1 MKLLADVG
9 LVGFPNAGKST
20 LLSVV
25 SAAKPEIADYPF
37 TTLRPNLGMVSYRDE
52 KSFVMADIPGII
64 EGAAEGKGLGLR
76 FLRHIE
82 RNPVL
87 LFLVPADADDIP
99 AEYKTLRGELEKYN
113 PELMDKQHILA
124 ISKSD
129 MLDDELERELRQE
142 LAQHLETPPLFF
154 SSVAQ
159 KGLQPLKD
167 AIWKAINQ
175 ANPASQPPLSMSIDP
190 SLIRV
195 LPEIQDALNEGRPVV
210 ALESTIVAHGM
221 PYPANLETAQAV
233 EAIVR
238 EEGAVPATVA
248 VVDGA
253 VQVGCDAATLERLAS
268 EPGVAKV
275 SRRDMPVVLAK
286 GTLGATTVSGTL
298 IGAGLAGIPVFV
310 TGGIGGVHRGVAD
323 TWDISAD
330 LDELARHDVA
340 VVSAGAKSILD
351 LPKTLEVLETKGI
364 TVLGYDTDEFPAFF
378 TSKSG
383 LAVAHRADTPAEVAS
398 ILKAKWGLGLEGGVL
413 VANPVP
419 EDMGFDAAEATEQ
432 ALREAQSQEVE
443 GKALTPFLLKH
454 IADSTEGKSLAANVA
469 LVKHNAR
476 IGARIAVAYAAS

>member
-1 MKLLADVG
+1 
-9 LVGFPNAGKST
+9 
-20 LLSVV
+20 
-25 SAAKPEIADYPF
+25 
-37 TTLRPNLGMVSYRDE
+37 
-52 KSFVMADIPGII
+52 
-64 EGAAEGKGLGLR
+64 
-76 FLRHIE
+76 
-82 RNPVL
+82 
-87 LFLVPADADDIP
+87 
-99 AEYKTLRGELEKYN
+99 
-113 PELMDKQHILA
+113 
-124 ISKSD
+124 
-129 MLDDELERELRQE
+129 
-142 LAQHLETPPLFF
+142 
-154 SSVAQ
+154 
-159 KGLQPLKD
+159 
-167 AIWKAINQ
+167 
-175 ANPASQPPLSMSIDP
+175 MSIDP
-190 SLIRV
+190 ALIRV
-195 LPEIQDALNEGRPVV
+195 LPEVQAALKEGQPVV

-275 SRRDMPVVLAK
+275 SRRDLPVVLAK

-298 IGAGLAGIPVFV
+298 IGAGLAGISVFV
-310 TGGIGGVHRGVAD
+310 TGGIGGVHRGVAE

-364 TVLGYDTDEFPAFF
+364 TVLGYGTDEFPAFF
-378 TSKSG
+378 TPKSG
-383 LAVAHRADTPAEVAS
+383 LAVTHRADTPAEVAS
-398 ILKAKWGLGLEGGVL
+398 VLKAKWGLGLEGGVL

-419 EDMGFDAAEATEQ
+419 AASGFDAAAATEQ
-432 ALREAQSQEVE
+432 ALADAQRQGVE

-454 IADSTEGKSLAANVA
+454 IAEATKGQSLAANVA

-476 IGARIAVAYAAS
+476 VGARIAVAYASS